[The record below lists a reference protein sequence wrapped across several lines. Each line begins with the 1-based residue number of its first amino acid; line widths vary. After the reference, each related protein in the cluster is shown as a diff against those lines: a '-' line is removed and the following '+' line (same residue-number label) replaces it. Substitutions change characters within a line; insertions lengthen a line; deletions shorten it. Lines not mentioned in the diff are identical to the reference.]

1 MKKILRNSRLIAVAF
16 ITFFST
22 TAIHAGDSS
31 IVKSAVPAELR
42 YAGMVNNDPLFI
54 LEVAGNNEHDD
65 FIIRISDKQ
74 GNNLYRENIKAENF
88 SKKFLLNTE
97 ELGDETLLFEIIS
110 RKSNKSVIYEVT
122 SKGRF
127 VNETTVNL
135 VR

>member
-16 ITFFST
+16 ITLFT
-22 TAIHAGDSS
+22 TNTIHAGDSS
-31 IVKSAVPAELR
+31 GIKSAVPAELR

-54 LEVAGNNEHDD
+54 LEVTGNNEHDD

-74 GNNLYRENIKAENF
+74 GNNLYRESIKAEHF

-110 RKSNKSVIYEVT
+110 RKSNKTVTYEVS

-127 VNETTVNL
+127 VNETTVSM

>member
-1 MKKILRNSRLIAVAF
+1 MKKIIRNSRLIAVAF

-31 IVKSAVPAELR
+31 GIRSTVPAELR

-54 LEVAGNNEHDD
+54 LEVAGNSQHDD
-65 FIIRISDKQ
+65 FIIRISDKH

-110 RKSNKSVIYEVT
+110 RKSNKTVVYEVS

-127 VNETTVNL
+127 VNETTVSM